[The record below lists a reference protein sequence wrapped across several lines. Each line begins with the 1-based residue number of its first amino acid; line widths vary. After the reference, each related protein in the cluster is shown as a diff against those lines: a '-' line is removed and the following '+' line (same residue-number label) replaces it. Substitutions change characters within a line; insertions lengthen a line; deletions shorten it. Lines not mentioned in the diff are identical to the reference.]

1 MENLSCRNNKYIL
14 CPCNI
19 QAVICLRCSESCLF
33 FFNLTLL
40 KEERNFCLYI
50 LKSFVFAVNTKSNV
64 DIIHFKHFWQNIKYT
79 CVLIRDKNKL
89 FINTNPLLCVW
100 LLSVKLWS
108 CGLMECW
115 CFTGSKRQMCNLRHL
130 PILISFDWYWVDLY
144 RISHKGPCLYILYS
158 SLLNV

>member
-19 QAVICLRCSESCLF
+19 QAVICLVCRKVLF

-64 DIIHFKHFWQNIKYT
+64 DIIHVKHFWQNIKYT
-79 CVLIRDKNKL
+79 CVLIRDK
-89 FINTNPLLCVW
+89 INFSSIQILC
-100 LLSVKLWS
+100 SVYDFVSQAVILV
-108 CGLMECW
+108 GLMEYW
-115 CFTGSKRQMCNLRHL
+115 CFTGSKRQMCNSET
-130 PILISFDWYWVDLY
+130 SFLFLLVLTDSELTYTEFHIKDPV
-144 RISHKGPCLYILYS
+144 YIFYIPLF
-158 SLLNV
+158 

>member
-1 MENLSCRNNKYIL
+1 MKV
-14 CPCNI
+14 
-19 QAVICLRCSESCLF
+19 AFF

-40 KEERNFCLYI
+40 KEERNFCLYV

-64 DIIHFKHFWQNIKYT
+64 DIIHFKHFWQNTKYT
-79 CVLIRDKNKL
+79 CVLIRDENKL

-108 CGLMECW
+108 CGIMEYW

-130 PILISFDWYWVDLY
+130 PILISFDWFWVDLH
-144 RISHKGPCLYILYS
+144 RISRKGPCLYIPYS